1 MRILDRYI
9 MAHFLGPFAVGVA
22 AFVAVLTGVT
32 EIYYAVQLVTDR
44 GVPLPM
50 VLEIFFLHLPATIA
64 LTMPMATVFAALMA
78 SGELSSHGEI
88 VAMRAGGV
96 SLLRMMWPIIAAG
109 AAVALMAFAFNEAF
123 SPLCNYRAGT
133 LLQEFAAS
141 HDTEKKPVTLRI
153 PETGPPQLLVSAD
166 SLDIAHAQM
175 TNVVIIEYA
184 AGKPRN
190 VYFAEQAVWEGTT
203 WLLRRV
209 IHKRDTGKGF
219 QEIRVKELRYPIG
232 RTPEQLRRSPER
244 RAEEYTIP
252 QLRAEAASL
261 LAAPAADA
269 ASRKRARFLIQ
280 HLHIRIAAPWAAL
293 CFSVLGFPLG
303 LRPQRATAGIGFGL
317 SLAVV
322 FVYYILF
329 NVLRGF
335 GEQNTISP
343 VVAAWLPNAIVL
355 GVGIGLLM
363 DQSR

>member
-32 EIYYAVQLVTDR
+32 EIYYAVQLVTDK
-44 GVPLPM
+44 GVPLPT
-50 VLEIFFLHLPATIA
+50 VVEIFFLHLPATIA
-64 LTMPMATVFAALMA
+64 LTMPMATVFASLMA
-78 SGELSSHGEI
+78 SGELSGHGEI

-96 SLLRMMWPIIAAG
+96 GIWRMMRSVIIAG
-109 AAVALMAFAFNEAF
+109 AIVAIVAFGFNEAF
-123 SPLCNYRAGT
+123 SPLCNNRAGT
-133 LLQEFAAS
+133 LLQEFIAS
-141 HDTEKKPVTLRI
+141 RDTDQKPVTLRL

-166 SLDIAHAQM
+166 RLDIARAEM

-184 AGKPRN
+184 QSKPRN
-190 VYFAEQAVWEGTT
+190 VYFAEKAKWEGTT
-203 WLLRRV
+203 WVLRNV

-219 QEIRVKELRYPIG
+219 QEIRGTELRYPIG
-232 RTPEQLRRSPER
+232 RTPQQLRRSPQR
-244 RAEEYTIP
+244 RAEEYTLP
-252 QLRAEAASL
+252 QLRAEAAALMSG
-261 LAAPAADA
+261 ADA
-269 ASRKRARFLIQ
+269 DPASRKRASFLIQ

-293 CFSVLGFPLG
+293 CFAVLGFPLG

-317 SLAVV
+317 SLAVI
-322 FVYYILF
+322 FIYYILF

-355 GVGIGLLM
+355 GVGIGLM
-363 DQSR
+363 VDQQR

>member
-1 MRILDRYI
+1 MKILDRYI
-9 MAHFLGPFAVGVA
+9 LIHFLGPFAVGVA
-22 AFVAVLTGVT
+22 AFVAVLTGVS
-32 EIYYAVQLVTDR
+32 EIYYAVQLITDK
-44 GVPLPM
+44 GVPVPT
-50 VLEIFFLHLPATIA
+50 VLQIFFLHLPATIA

-96 SLLRMMWPIIAAG
+96 SIWRMVRPVILAG
-109 AAVALMAFAFNEAF
+109 TVVAIVAFGFNETF

-133 LLQEFAAS
+133 LLQEFAAT
-141 HDTEKKPVTLRI
+141 HDTEKKPVTLRL
-153 PETGPPQLLVSAD
+153 PESGPPQLLVSAD
-166 SLDIAHAQM
+166 ALDVARAEM

-184 AGKPRN
+184 KGKPRN
-190 VYFAEQAVWEGTT
+190 VYFAEKAIWQGTT
-203 WLLRRV
+203 WVLRNV

-219 QEIRVKELRYPIG
+219 QEIRAKELRYPIG
-232 RTPEQLRRSPER
+232 RTPDQLRRSPER

-252 QLRAEAASL
+252 QLRAEANAL
-261 LAAPAADA
+261 LSNPDTDL
-269 ASRKRARFLIQ
+269 ASRKRATFLIQ

-355 GVGIGLLM
+355 GVGIGLMM
-363 DQSR
+363 DQNR